1 MPGIISIFP
10 HRVNKFRRILRIRL
24 KTPTVGVV
32 GEFGRL
38 ETNHRNPAIGHP
50 IASTAVVI
58 LGDPKLK
65 VSPEGPSG

>member
-1 MPGIISIFP
+1 MDAASIFP

-24 KTPTVGVV
+24 KTPKVGVV
-32 GEFGRL
+32 GGLGGSELTTEIR
-38 ETNHRNPAIGHP
+38 RWRHP
-50 IASTAVVI
+50 TASSAVVI